1 MSSEAELY
9 FLAEVG
15 RKTRRAS
22 GGVWECW
29 STNHLASSI
38 AESVKC
44 SAVLVHEPMKRGY
57 VDLDI
62 AVGWRKAASH
72 KRQHKPMIRDGREIS
87 TH

>member
-22 GGVWECW
+22 SGVWECW
-29 STNHLASSI
+29 RTGHPASSI

-57 VDLDI
+57 VDFDI
-62 AVGWRKAASH
+62 AADWRKAASH
-72 KRQHKPMIRDGREIS
+72 KRQYKLMIREGREIS